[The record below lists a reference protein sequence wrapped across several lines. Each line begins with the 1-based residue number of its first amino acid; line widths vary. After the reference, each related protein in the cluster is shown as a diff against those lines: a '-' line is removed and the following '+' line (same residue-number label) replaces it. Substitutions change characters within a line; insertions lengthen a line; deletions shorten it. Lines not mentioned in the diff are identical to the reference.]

1 MGKKKGD
8 KSLLGKKPINSA
20 HKVLAKQH
28 KERRIT
34 TNPSHIGNKLKRSEM
49 YGKYL
54 QDKAAIKK
62 EKRQQQKEEGGENET
77 KPAPKTIDSTRE
89 VEITLVHPDDVEIM
103 GDEADDEFAPYFL
116 PPPIST
122 ATRAKRPTDDED
134 PGKDTAAAPLLVPK
148 VLITTRPNPSK
159 NLFYFIADLQKLV
172 PALHYY
178 PRATYSIEQI
188 TKFATARAF
197 THLLVLSEKAKVCNG
212 LFISHLGAPS
222 PDTNALPGPTAF
234 FKVSNVVTGK
244 NIPHHGASTAHR
256 PELHMHHFSTRLGQ
270 RIGRLLASLF
280 PLQQGPQFE
289 GRQVVTFHNQ
299 RDYIFVRQHR
309 YIFNATKSNESGV
322 KEMPALDTTTAPTAP
337 SAAAAQLPVKTR
349 LQELGPRFTLKLRWL
364 QDGVVADAGGTGEY
378 EFLHK
383 RKAMDTTRR
392 KFHL

>member
-20 HKVLAKQH
+20 RKVLAKH
-28 KERRIT
+28 SERRT
-34 TNPSHIGNKLKRSEM
+34 STNPSHIGNKLKRSEM

-62 EKRQQQKEEGGENET
+62 EKRQQQKEDGIEAI
-77 KPAPKTIDSTRE
+77 KPAPNTIDSTRE
-89 VEITLVHPDDVEIM
+89 FEITQVHPDDVEVI

-116 PPPIST
+116 PPPI
-122 ATRAKRPTDDED
+122 PTETTPGAASSSDET
-134 PGKDTAAAPLLVPK
+134 PAENTTAATSLLVPK

-159 NLFYFIADLQKLV
+159 HLFYFIADLQKLI

-178 PRATYSIEQI
+178 PRATYSIDQI
-188 TKFATARAF
+188 TQFATARAF

-212 LFISHLGAPS
+212 LFLSHLGAHS
-222 PDTNALPGPTAF
+222 NALPGPTAF

-244 NIPHHGASTAHR
+244 NIPHHGARTAHR
-256 PELHMHHFSTRLGQ
+256 PELHLHHFSTRLGQ

-309 YIFNATKSNESGV
+309 YIFDPKHGA
-322 KEMPALDTTTAPTAP
+322 PAVHDGTLDTTTAPTAP
-337 SAAAAQLPVKTR
+337 NAAAASLPVKTR

-364 QDGVVADAGGTGEY
+364 QDGVVSDAGGTGEY

-383 RKAMDTTRR
+383 RKEMDTSRR